1 MNPDKFKSVA
11 INIKTYHLL
20 EELSQKKNLSCR
32 SLCLRQLSSTYK
44 KLMRITKLMAKN
56 LNKRLEQLEQSRE
69 QDYGSFN
76 RNMKKIAAA
85 WSILLDPYL
94 KQDIPAHMIPLM
106 YAQAKLVRA
115 THKFKEDTYDD
126 ALAYIV
132 QSHDMHKEKSEE
144 VDTDELLGVETKP
157 RTKW

>member
-1 MNPDKFKSVA
+1 
-11 INIKTYHLL
+11 
-20 EELSQKKNLSCR
+20 
-32 SLCLRQLSSTYK
+32 
-44 KLMRITKLMAKN
+44 MRITKVLMEKN
-56 LNKRLEQLEQSRE
+56 LNNRLKELEQSRE
-69 QDYGSFN
+69 EDYGSFN

-94 KQDIPAHMIPLM
+94 KSDIPAHVIPLL
-106 YAQAKLVRA
+106 YAQAKLIRA

-144 VDTDELLGVETKP
+144 INTDELLGVETKP

>member
-1 MNPDKFKSVA
+1 LWQSTLRHTICWKSFPR
-11 INIKTYHLL
+11 
-20 EELSQKKNLSCR
+20 KNLSC
-32 SLCLRQLSSTYK
+32 LFQCLRQLSSTFK
-44 KLMRITKLMAKN
+44 KLMRITKVLMEKN
-56 LNKRLEQLEQSRE
+56 LNNRLKELEQSRE
-69 QDYGSFN
+69 EDYGSFN

-94 KQDIPAHMIPLM
+94 KQDIPAHVVPLL

-144 VDTDELLGVETKP
+144 IDTNDLLGVETKP

>member
-1 MNPDKFKSVA
+1 
-11 INIKTYHLL
+11 
-20 EELSQKKNLSCR
+20 
-32 SLCLRQLSSTYK
+32 
-44 KLMRITKLMAKN
+44 MRITKVLMEKN
-56 LNKRLEQLEQSRE
+56 LNNRLKQLEQSRE
-69 QDYGSFN
+69 EDYGSFN

-94 KQDIPAHMIPLM
+94 KSDIPAHIVPLL

-144 VDTDELLGVETKP
+144 IDTNDLLGVETKP

>member
-1 MNPDKFKSVA
+1 
-11 INIKTYHLL
+11 
-20 EELSQKKNLSCR
+20 
-32 SLCLRQLSSTYK
+32 
-44 KLMRITKLMAKN
+44 MRITKVLMEKN
-56 LNKRLEQLEQSRE
+56 LNNRLKQLEQSRE
-69 QDYGSFN
+69 EDYGSFN

-94 KQDIPAHMIPLM
+94 TQDIPAHMIPLM

-144 VDTDELLGVETKP
+144 IDTDELLGMETKP

>member
-1 MNPDKFKSVA
+1 
-11 INIKTYHLL
+11 
-20 EELSQKKNLSCR
+20 
-32 SLCLRQLSSTYK
+32 
-44 KLMRITKLMAKN
+44 MRITKVLMEKN
-56 LNKRLEQLEQSRE
+56 LNNRLKELEQSRE
-69 QDYGSFN
+69 EDYGSFN

-94 KQDIPAHMIPLM
+94 KSDIPAHIVPLL

-144 VDTDELLGVETKP
+144 IDTNELLGVETKP

>member
-1 MNPDKFKSVA
+1 
-11 INIKTYHLL
+11 
-20 EELSQKKNLSCR
+20 
-32 SLCLRQLSSTYK
+32 
-44 KLMRITKLMAKN
+44 MRITKLMAKN

-69 QDYGSFN
+69 EDYGSFN

-94 KQDIPAHMIPLM
+94 TQDIPAHMIPLM

-144 VDTDELLGVETKP
+144 INTDELLGVETKP

>member
-1 MNPDKFKSVA
+1 
-11 INIKTYHLL
+11 
-20 EELSQKKNLSCR
+20 
-32 SLCLRQLSSTYK
+32 
-44 KLMRITKLMAKN
+44 MRILNLMEKKVN
-56 LNKRLEQLEQSRE
+56 LNKRLSELEKSRQE
-69 QDYGSFN
+69 DYGSFS

-94 KQDIPAHMIPLM
+94 KQDIPAHVIPLL
-106 YAQAKLVRA
+106 YAQAKLIRA

-144 VDTDELLGVETKP
+144 VDTDELLGMEAKSGTQ
-157 RTKW
+157 W

>member
-1 MNPDKFKSVA
+1 
-11 INIKTYHLL
+11 
-20 EELSQKKNLSCR
+20 
-32 SLCLRQLSSTYK
+32 
-44 KLMRITKLMAKN
+44 MRISNRMSKN
-56 LNKRLEQLEQSRE
+56 LNNRLKDLEKSRE
-69 QDYGSFN
+69 EDYGSFN

-94 KQDIPAHMIPLM
+94 KQDIPAHMIPLL

-144 VDTDELLGVETKP
+144 VNTDELLGMETKP
-157 RTKW
+157 GTKW

>member
-1 MNPDKFKSVA
+1 MQQPSTPEPKKGFDWGKFSDQMFEFSDR
-11 INIKTYHLL
+11 IEDQRRYN
-20 EELSQKKNLSCR
+20 ENL
-32 SLCLRQLSSTYK
+32 
-44 KLMRITKLMAKN
+44 
-56 LNKRLEQLEQSRE
+56 RLKQLEQSRE
-69 QDYGSFN
+69 EDYGSFN

-94 KQDIPAHMIPLM
+94 KQDIPAHMIPLL

-144 VDTDELLGVETKP
+144 VDTDELLGMETKP
-157 RTKW
+157 GTKW

>member
-1 MNPDKFKSVA
+1 
-11 INIKTYHLL
+11 
-20 EELSQKKNLSCR
+20 
-32 SLCLRQLSSTYK
+32 
-44 KLMRITKLMAKN
+44 MRITKLMAKN

-69 QDYGSFN
+69 EDYGSFN

-94 KQDIPAHMIPLM
+94 TQDIPAHMIPLM

-132 QSHDMHKEKSEE
+132 QSHDMHNEKSEE
-144 VDTDELLGVETKP
+144 IDTDELLGVETKS

>member
-1 MNPDKFKSVA
+1 
-11 INIKTYHLL
+11 
-20 EELSQKKNLSCR
+20 
-32 SLCLRQLSSTYK
+32 
-44 KLMRITKLMAKN
+44 MRILKKMAKVN
-56 LNKRLEQLEQSRE
+56 LNKRLTELEKSRE
-69 QDYGSFN
+69 EDYGSFS

-94 KQDIPAHMIPLM
+94 KQDIPAHIIPLL

-144 VDTDELLGVETKP
+144 VNTDELLGMEAKP
-157 RTKW
+157 GTQW

>member
-1 MNPDKFKSVA
+1 MS
-11 INIKTYHLL
+11 
-20 EELSQKKNLSCR
+20 
-32 SLCLRQLSSTYK
+32 
-44 KLMRITKLMAKN
+44 KN
-56 LNKRLEQLEQSRE
+56 LNNRLKDLEKSRE
-69 QDYGSFN
+69 EDYGSFN

-94 KQDIPAHMIPLM
+94 TQDIPAHMIPLM

-144 VDTDELLGVETKP
+144 INTDELLGMEIKPGTKSSDNF
-157 RTKW
+157 

>member
-1 MNPDKFKSVA
+1 
-11 INIKTYHLL
+11 
-20 EELSQKKNLSCR
+20 
-32 SLCLRQLSSTYK
+32 
-44 KLMRITKLMAKN
+44 MAKN

-69 QDYGSFN
+69 EDYGSFN

-94 KQDIPAHMIPLM
+94 TQDIPAHMIPLM

-144 VDTDELLGVETKP
+144 IDTNDLLGVETKP

>member
-1 MNPDKFKSVA
+1 
-11 INIKTYHLL
+11 
-20 EELSQKKNLSCR
+20 
-32 SLCLRQLSSTYK
+32 
-44 KLMRITKLMAKN
+44 MRILKKMAKVN
-56 LNKRLEQLEQSRE
+56 LNKRLTELEKSRE
-69 QDYGSFN
+69 EDYGSFS

-94 KQDIPAHMIPLM
+94 TQDIPAHMIPLM

-144 VDTDELLGVETKP
+144 VDTDELLGMETKS